1 MHASQSGARDRASTP
16 TASVKMQRLTS
27 SGVHDARIVAEECPV
42 ALVYDGTTAAVL
54 MATPAD
60 LTDLAQ
66 GFSLTEGIIRDIGE
80 IEQLGVVAGP
90 DGIELRLW
98 LRPDAGRRLKER
110 RRQLVGPTGC
120 GLCGIDSLREAGRIA
135 QPVEHRMCLTSEQIG
150 TAIAALAG
158 SQVLNHRTHAT
169 HAAGF
174 FEPDR
179 GTMLVR
185 EDVGRHNALDKL
197 AGALAMEGRSGCT
210 GAVILTSRISVEM
223 VQKTAAIGAG
233 IVVGMSAPTALA
245 IRTAETCG
253 ITLVGIARG
262 SEFEIF
268 SHPTRVSTLT
278 AAERI
283 LTAPRR
289 AGLRRHS
296 DPGSAVGRGDERAH
310 ARGHG
315 ETINWTTSG

>member
-223 VQKTAAIGAG
+223 VQKRQR
-233 IVVGMSAPTALA
+233 SAPESSSACQRQPRLQSERPKPVASRLSVSRGEASSRFSA
-245 IRTAETCG
+245 IR
-253 ITLVGIARG
+253 RG
-262 SEFEIF
+262 CLRS
-268 SHPTRVSTLT
+268 R
-278 AAERI
+278 
-283 LTAPRR
+283 PR
-289 AGLRRHS
+289 S
-296 DPGSAVGRGDERAH
+296 GS
-310 ARGHG
+310 
-315 ETINWTTSG
+315 